1 MTDIEHPST
10 NRTIA
15 TIAGQVRNRERRAE
29 QVVDDALQRIART
42 DRSINAFTTVVADR
56 ARRRA
61 EAIDAMVGRGIDPG
75 PLAGVPFAAKDLFDV
90 RGVVT
95 RAGSRILAS
104 NPPAEKDAAAIQAL
118 ERAGAV
124 IVGALNMEEFAY
136 GFLTDNAH
144 YGPTR
149 NPHDHRRT
157 AGGSS
162 GGTAAAVASGMVP
175 LALGTD
181 TNGSIRIP
189 ASFCGVVG
197 MKPTFGRVSRTGM
210 IPLAPSQDHVGW
222 IGFCVDDVALAW
234 KALSN
239 DSSSID
245 EPSSFKVGIVG
256 GYFAERMTEDARK
269 AVALARELLDADH
282 VVEIPCPDVARAAA
296 YAITSSEASA
306 LRLDDLRHR
315 ADQFDPSTR
324 YRFLAG
330 ALLPAAWYIKAK
342 RFQRWFRAQLER
354 LFDDV
359 DVLLLPAS
367 PFVAPLFGEEQI
379 DIEGVTYP
387 VRPTIGRFT
396 QPISSAGL
404 PIVCVPVPN
413 GSQLP
418 IGVQLVG
425 APNKEELVLAAARK
439 LERSLVQ
446 KRR

>member
-61 EAIDAMVGRGIDPG
+61 EAIDAMVERGIDPG

-118 ERAGAV
+118 ELAGAV

-210 IPLAPSQDHVGW
+210 IPLTPSQDHVGW

-439 LERSLVQ
+439 LEQSLVQ